1 MGVTPH
7 ISGLTTQKQALADFL
22 LSLQRMET
30 FSGVRNVLPAHG
42 LVFHDLRKRSKEIA
56 AHHDGRLATLTEAAA
71 HALQHELTVPEYST
85 HLFKPHAWGTMA
97 DSETFAHL
105 E

>member
-1 MGVTPH
+1 MKTLSADYPVWLCDIWGVVH
-7 ISGLTTQKQALADFL
+7 NGLK
-22 LSLQRMET
+22 
-30 FSGVRNVLPAHG
+30 GN
-42 LVFHDLRKRSKEIA
+42 
-56 AHHDGRLATLTEAAA
+56 EAAA

-105 E
+105 EYLHQQGKATARNVGGKLLYRITGD